1 MGSFLLSD
9 LKIRSRIS
17 APHWPDKDWQRPIF
31 RLGPTGIEHG
41 KRTAMNGMLLNLYV
55 KFQAL
60 KNDEEGQD
68 MIEYALVVALIALGA
83 TTALNSLA
91 GGISTAFTS
100 LSSKLVSAM

>member
-1 MGSFLLSD
+1 
-9 LKIRSRIS
+9 
-17 APHWPDKDWQRPIF
+17 
-31 RLGPTGIEHG
+31 
-41 KRTAMNGMLLNLYV
+41 MNGMLLNLYV

>member
-1 MGSFLLSD
+1 
-9 LKIRSRIS
+9 
-17 APHWPDKDWQRPIF
+17 
-31 RLGPTGIEHG
+31 
-41 KRTAMNGMLLNLYV
+41 MNSMLLNLYV

-91 GGISTAFTS
+91 GGISTAFTN